1 MATLFQNTETCF
13 VDLSSNGLNRSF
25 FPLGTAQHLD
35 INYNILPF
43 LCDLLKATTDN
54 NVSPLLTEGPTPFDL
69 TPYTDFSLLTGV
81 GDPRASLGETMTQT
95 YIHFLP
101 RVITQTEVRQAGG
114 TQVID
119 NYICTADGSPIK
131 VSETIPVLLSLD
143 LTGKKPYQYGAITVP
158 PVSATFSE
166 LMRII
171 DPQEVKS
178 FVNSYVVGSR
188 LKHAEDFANFIKE
201 YFKDW
206 EILNIN
212 VYESTKYLILS
223 LKNKNNTVYIKY
235 HSDVAQDV
243 GCLLNFKEVKYFY
256 SSQPPENMALSMAM
270 ASLIQNYKFLMQNSK
285 EAEKFKNLII
295 NNYSSTPD
303 QSYSSLSNGNTA
315 VALNFY
321 NNYSDK
327 IIKINSLN
335 EQVSSIKIIQC

>member
-1 MATLFQNTETCF
+1 MATLFPNTETCF
-13 VDLSSNGLNRSF
+13 VDLSSNGLNPSL
-25 FPLGTAQHLD
+25 FPVGTAQHLD

-69 TPYTDFSLLTGV
+69 TPYTDFSMLTGV

-119 NYICTADGSPIK
+119 NYICTDDGSPIK
-131 VSETIPVLLSLD
+131 ISETIPVLLSLD

-171 DPQEVKS
+171 DPQEVKD
-178 FVNSYVVGSR
+178 FVNSYINGAR
-188 LKHAEDFANFIKE
+188 ERHAEDFSNFIKQ
-201 YFKDW
+201 YFSDW
-206 EILNIN
+206 KILSID
-212 VYESTKYLILS
+212 VYEATKHLIVS
-223 LKNKNNTVYIKY
+223 LKKNNKTAYIKY
-235 HSDVAQDV
+235 HSDVAQTV
-243 GCLLNFKEVKYFY
+243 GCLLKLKEVKYFY
-256 SSQPPENMALSMAM
+256 SYQPPENMALSMAM
-270 ASLIQNYKFLMQNSK
+270 SSLIKNFKLLMQNPK
-285 EAEKFKNLII
+285 EAEKYRDLII

-303 QSYSSLSNGNTA
+303 QSYSSLSQNPTA
-315 VALNFY
+315 AQLYYNSYSSNINSINALNPQ
-321 NNYSDK
+321 
-327 IIKINSLN
+327 LT
-335 EQVSSIKIIQC
+335 SIKIVEC